1 VRSFDAGEAPRR
13 STSSL
18 DDVGAVSMFDLS
30 HRKLVARLKIAIAVI
45 ALICGVLPG
54 TEWVVSRIGGVSLSF
69 YPTLVM
75 YVAPMLALPALL
87 GFIVFNS
94 VHSGVLLT
102 KSSSV
107 DRRSRPIAFASYV
120 IAITL
125 FALFLFGLAGVFIWQ
140 SLAQGFV

>member
-1 VRSFDAGEAPRR
+1 M
-13 STSSL
+13 L
-18 DDVGAVSMFDLS
+18 DLA
-30 HRKLVARLKIAIAVI
+30 HYRLVARLKIALAVI

-54 TEWVVSRIGGVSLSF
+54 AAWVVSRIGGVSLGL
-69 YPTLVM
+69 YPTLAM

-120 IAITL
+120 IAIAL
-125 FALFLFGLAGVFIWQ
+125 FALFLFGLAVIFIRQ